1 MNLSSSN
8 DVLIIPVLMIISQK
22 LPGKLSEKDVLL
34 CILWLD
40 CSNVYDVDM
49 SVCCYLCQY
58 ICWVKDSMPIPI
70 F

>member
-34 CILWLD
+34 CIL
-40 CSNVYDVDM
+40 
-49 SVCCYLCQY
+49 
-58 ICWVKDSMPIPI
+58 
-70 F
+70 